1 MREIDLNDPKR
12 LVDVANAIRDI
23 THLDQRTCFIA
34 AQSVLFYRVVGY
46 NRDGNIKIFP
56 VDNKKPI

>member
-1 MREIDLNDPKR
+1 MKEIDVNDPKR
-12 LVDVANAIRDI
+12 LVDVANAISDI

-46 NRDGNIKIFP
+46 
-56 VDNKKPI
+56 KKVVK